1 MNWKTLL
8 NGSWLEKAGADKAKI
23 KLSLGFLEAELEA
36 SPTNADADAAW
47 ALYVE
52 LSTRIT
58 TQALPMDA
66 GDEAAALKSIYDL
79 FDLTRDI
86 LKAPGGRKA
95 RRFAKVAI
103 TVLNVVIR
111 PFTAKWHKAS
121 IAGAFQ
127 DPSQCQDFR
136 IELASLQAW
145 LTVYTNLL
153 ADIAG
158 VPDIDEMRQP

>member
-1 MNWKTLL
+1 MNWGDLL
-8 NGSWLEKAGADKAKI
+8 KGSWLEKAGVDKAKLKI
-23 KLSLGFLEAELEA
+23 SFGFAEVELET
-36 SPTNADADAAW
+36 SPTDADADAAW

-66 GDEAAALKSIYDL
+66 GDEATALKSVYGI
-79 FDLTRDI
+79 FALTRDI

-103 TVLNVVIR
+103 TVLNEVIR
-111 PFTAKWHKAS
+111 PFTAKWHRAEK
-121 IAGAFQ
+121 AGAFA

-136 IELASLQAW
+136 IELASLQTW
-145 LTVYTNLL
+145 LSDYANVL
-153 ADIAG
+153 ANIAG
-158 VPDIDEMRQP
+158 VPDLAEMRQP

>member
-1 MNWKTLL
+1 MTWRSLL
-8 NGSWLEKAGADKAKI
+8 NRSPLEMAGVDKAKL
-23 KLSLGFLEAELEA
+23 KLSFGFAEVELET
-36 SPTNADADAAW
+36 SPTSADADAAW

-52 LSTRIT
+52 LATRIT

-66 GDEAAALKSIYDL
+66 GDEASALKSVHGL
-79 FDLTRDI
+79 FDLTRNI

-121 IAGAFQ
+121 LAGAFQ
-127 DPSQCQDFR
+127 DANQCQDFR

-145 LTVYTNLL
+145 LKDYTNLL

-158 VPDIDEMRQP
+158 VPDLEEMHQA